1 MSLMCGAVV
10 STPHTVAF
18 VDGGGGSF
26 NGSQLEH
33 LLAAQGLKKNALT
46 VALEKVRV
54 FKVFSAFDLLSF
66 LCFSPPQHL
75 SAGQITHCGRLVLC
89 AHWNTILWQANSF
102 YANLRLVIIDPVTL
116 FLAPLLGGQRGE
128 VCVRFGRSSI
138 ILSLLSQRITSYRK
152 DNF

>member
-33 LLAAQGLKKNALT
+33 LLAARGLKKNALT

-66 LCFSPPQHL
+66 FVSLHRNISQQVRSHIVADSSYVLTGIQFY
-75 SAGQITHCGRLVLC
+75 GRQTVSMP
-89 AHWNTILWQANSF
+89 TF
-102 YANLRLVIIDPVTL
+102 V
-116 FLAPLLGGQRGE
+116 
-128 VCVRFGRSSI
+128 
-138 ILSLLSQRITSYRK
+138 
-152 DNF
+152 